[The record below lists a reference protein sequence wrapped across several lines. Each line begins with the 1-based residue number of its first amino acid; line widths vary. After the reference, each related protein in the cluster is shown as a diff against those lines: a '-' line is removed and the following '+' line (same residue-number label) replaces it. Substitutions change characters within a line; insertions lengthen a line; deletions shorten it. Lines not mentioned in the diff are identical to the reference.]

1 MMYVEIEKDL
11 NEQLRVFFNNKSG
24 KINKLLNKALAKT
37 TTYIKKATSN
47 EIKDEY
53 DIYEGLVSP
62 GLKTITRNRES
73 KLLASLKRK
82 DISDFYVSMM
92 TPGRSESKLLAKV
105 KKKSGATEMKT
116 MFWAFYKND
125 TSKLALYVRLSERNH
140 ITRVKSPSLFQMAT
154 NVEVSEEVMK
164 GANKVFNEALEK
176 LMKKE
181 LENV

>member
-11 NEQLRVFFNNKSG
+11 NEQLRVFFSKKSG
-24 KINKLLNKALAKT
+24 TINKLLNKALAKT
-37 TTYIKKATSN
+37 TSYVKKATKN

-53 DIYEGLVSP
+53 DIYEGLINP
-62 GLKTITRNRES
+62 GLKIVTKNGES

-92 TPGRSESKLLAKV
+92 TPGRSENKLLARV
-105 KKKSGATEMKT
+105 KKKSGAVEMKT
-116 MFWAFYKND
+116 MFWAFYKKD
-125 TSKLALYVRLSERNH
+125 TSKLALYIRLSQRDH

-154 NVEVSEEVMK
+154 NVEISEEVMK
-164 GANKVFNEALEK
+164 GANKVFNETLEK